1 MSWVA
6 MSVQAMAAREAA
18 KALADRCAELER
30 ALEES
35 AMAVGSSRRM
45 RDEVE
50 VRQQQQL
57 QGTS

>member
-1 MSWVA
+1 
-6 MSVQAMAAREAA
+6 MSVQAMAARGAA

-50 VRQQQQL
+50 VWQQQL